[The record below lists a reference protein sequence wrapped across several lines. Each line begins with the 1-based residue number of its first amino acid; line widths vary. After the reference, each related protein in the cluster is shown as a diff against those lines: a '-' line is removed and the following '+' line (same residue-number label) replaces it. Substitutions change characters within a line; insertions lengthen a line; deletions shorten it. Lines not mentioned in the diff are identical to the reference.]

1 MKKTNKSRKCT
12 KTIENN
18 NNDNDVITPEVLSK
32 LHEIYS
38 TNNITKTNVPIIKL
52 LILNSN
58 SIKESDYRKLV
69 NIICSILNNSKNK
82 IENYSENSSKCI
94 NNEILNVQN
103 AMIYSEI
110 SMFINNIKPFCDTK
124 YDIVN
129 QSINLNNYYMIDKY
143 GIVIKYKEYNTN
155 DVYSWT
161 YDIKHDPI
169 SIFITSGKENKKI
182 KTYNALTKQYKLRP
196 ELFTASRSVI
206 NILYSENEVIKNMI
220 EKIISEN

>member
-1 MKKTNKSRKCT
+1 MKKTSRSRKTT

-18 NNDNDVITPEVLSK
+18 EEDSVITKEVLSQ
-32 LHEIYS
+32 LYEINS
-38 TNNITKTNVPIIKL
+38 TNNINKTDIPIIKL
-52 LILNSN
+52 LILHSN
-58 SIKESDYRKLV
+58 SIKKSDYQKLV
-69 NIICSILNNSKNK
+69 NVLCSILNNTKNK
-82 IENYSENSSKCI
+82 IENYSDYVSKCI
-94 NNEILNVQN
+94 CNEILNVQKEI
-103 AMIYSEI
+103 IYSEI

-169 SIFITSGKENKKI
+169 SIFITSGKENKKN
-182 KTYNALTKQYKLRP
+182 KTYSALTKQYKLRP

-206 NILYSENEVIKNMI
+206 NILYSDNDKIRCMI
-220 EKIISEN
+220 DKIIAEN

>member
-1 MKKTNKSRKCT
+1 MKKTSRTRKTT

-18 NNDNDVITPEVLSK
+18 EEDSVITKEVLSQ
-32 LHEIYS
+32 LYEINS
-38 TNNITKTNVPIIKL
+38 TNNINKNDIPIIKL
-52 LILNSN
+52 LILHSN
-58 SIKESDYRKLV
+58 SIKKSDYQKLV
-69 NIICSILNNSKNK
+69 NVLCSILNNTKNK
-82 IENYSENSSKCI
+82 IENYSDYVSKCI
-94 NNEILNVQN
+94 CNEILNVQKEI
-103 AMIYSEI
+103 IYSEI

-129 QSINLNNYYMIDKY
+129 QSVNLNNYYMIDKY

-169 SIFITSGKENKKI
+169 SIFITSGKENKKN

-206 NILYSENEVIKNMI
+206 NILYSDNDKIRCMI
-220 EKIISEN
+220 DKIIAEN

>member
-1 MKKTNKSRKCT
+1 MKKTSRSRKTT

-18 NNDNDVITPEVLSK
+18 DEDSVITKEVLSQ
-32 LHEIYS
+32 LYEINS
-38 TNNITKTNVPIIKL
+38 TNNINKNDIPIIKL
-52 LILNSN
+52 LILHSN
-58 SIKESDYRKLV
+58 SIKKSDYQKLV
-69 NIICSILNNSKNK
+69 NVLCSILNNTKNK
-82 IENYSENSSKCI
+82 IENYSDYVSKCI
-94 NNEILNVQN
+94 CNEILNVQKEI
-103 AMIYSEI
+103 IYSEI

-129 QSINLNNYYMIDKY
+129 QSVNLNNYYMIDKY

-169 SIFITSGKENKKI
+169 SIFITSGKENKKN

-206 NILYSENEVIKNMI
+206 NILYSDNDKIRCMI
-220 EKIISEN
+220 DKIIAEN

>member
-1 MKKTNKSRKCT
+1 MKKTSRSRKTT
-12 KTIENN
+12 KTTENN
-18 NNDNDVITPEVLSK
+18 EEDSVITKEVLSQ
-32 LHEIYS
+32 LYEINS
-38 TNNITKTNVPIIKL
+38 TNNINKTDIPIIKL
-52 LILNSN
+52 LILHSN
-58 SIKESDYRKLV
+58 SIKKSDYQKLV
-69 NIICSILNNSKNK
+69 NVLCSILNNTKNK
-82 IENYSENSSKCI
+82 IENYSDYVSKCI
-94 NNEILNVQN
+94 CNEILNVQKEI
-103 AMIYSEI
+103 IYSEI

-169 SIFITSGKENKKI
+169 SIFITSGKENKKN

-206 NILYSENEVIKNMI
+206 NILYSDNDKIRCMI
-220 EKIISEN
+220 DKIIAEN

>member
-1 MKKTNKSRKCT
+1 MKKTSRTRKTT

-18 NNDNDVITPEVLSK
+18 NEDSVITQEVLSQ
-32 LHEIYS
+32 LYEINS
-38 TNNITKTNVPIIKL
+38 TNNINKTDIPIIKL
-52 LILNSN
+52 LILHSN
-58 SIKESDYRKLV
+58 SIKKSDYQKLV
-69 NIICSILNNSKNK
+69 SVLCSILNNTKNK
-82 IENYSENSSKCI
+82 IENYSDCVSKCI
-94 NNEILNVQN
+94 CNEILNVQKEI
-103 AMIYSEI
+103 IYSEI

-155 DVYSWT
+155 DAYSWT

-169 SIFITSGKENKKI
+169 SIFITSGKENKKN

-206 NILYSENEVIKNMI
+206 NILYSDNDKIRCMI
-220 EKIISEN
+220 DKIIAEN

>member
-1 MKKTNKSRKCT
+1 MKKTSRTRKTT
-12 KTIENN
+12 KTTENN
-18 NNDNDVITPEVLSK
+18 DENSVITKEVLSQ
-32 LHEIYS
+32 LYEINS
-38 TNNITKTNVPIIKL
+38 TNNINKNDIPIIKL
-52 LILNSN
+52 LILHSD
-58 SIKESDYRKLV
+58 SIKKSDYQKLV
-69 NIICSILNNSKNK
+69 NVLCSILNNTKNK
-82 IENYSENSSKCI
+82 IENYSDYISKCI
-94 NNEILNVQN
+94 CNEILNVQKEI
-103 AMIYSEI
+103 IYSEI

-169 SIFITSGKENKKI
+169 SIFITSGKENKKN

-206 NILYSENEVIKNMI
+206 NILYSDNDKIRCMI
-220 EKIISEN
+220 DKIIAEN

>member
-1 MKKTNKSRKCT
+1 MKKTSRTRKTT

-18 NNDNDVITPEVLSK
+18 NEDSVITQEVLSQ
-32 LHEIYS
+32 LYEINS
-38 TNNITKTNVPIIKL
+38 TNNINKNDIPIIKL
-52 LILNSN
+52 LILHSN
-58 SIKESDYRKLV
+58 SIKKSDYQKLV
-69 NIICSILNNSKNK
+69 NVLCSILNNTKNK
-82 IENYSENSSKCI
+82 IENYSDYVSKCI
-94 NNEILNVQN
+94 CNEILNVQKEI
-103 AMIYSEI
+103 IYSEI

-143 GIVIKYKEYNTN
+143 GIIIKYKEYNTN

-169 SIFITSGKENKKI
+169 SIFITSGKENKKN

-206 NILYSENEVIKNMI
+206 NILYSNNDKIKCMI
-220 EKIISEN
+220 DKIIAEN

>member
-1 MKKTNKSRKCT
+1 MKKTSRTRKTT

-18 NNDNDVITPEVLSK
+18 EEDSVITKEVLSQ
-32 LHEIYS
+32 LYEINS
-38 TNNITKTNVPIIKL
+38 TNNINKNDIPIIKL
-52 LILNSN
+52 LILHSN
-58 SIKESDYRKLV
+58 SIKKSDYQKLV
-69 NIICSILNNSKNK
+69 RVICSILNNTKNK
-82 IENYSENSSKCI
+82 IENYSDYVSKCI
-94 NNEILNVQN
+94 SNEILNVQN
-103 AMIYSEI
+103 EIIYSEI

-129 QSINLNNYYMIDKY
+129 QSVNLNNYYMIDKY

-169 SIFITSGKENKKI
+169 SIFITSGKENKKN

-206 NILYSENEVIKNMI
+206 NILYSDNDKIRCMI
-220 EKIISEN
+220 DKIIAEN